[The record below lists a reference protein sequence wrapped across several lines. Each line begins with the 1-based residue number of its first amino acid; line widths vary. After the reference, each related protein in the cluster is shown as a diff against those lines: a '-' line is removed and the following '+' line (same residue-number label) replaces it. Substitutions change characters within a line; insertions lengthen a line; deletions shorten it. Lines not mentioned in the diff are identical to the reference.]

1 MKILYFAH
9 FREKANIA
17 EEDIVLPKGV
27 EDVNGLL
34 DWLAARGEGYAD
46 AFADRDHIRVAVNQ
60 EHVEF
65 DAAVKD
71 GDEVA
76 FFPPMTGG

>member
-17 EEDIVLPKGV
+17 EEDVDLPEGV
-27 EDVNGLL
+27 ADVTGLL
-34 DWLAARGEGYAD
+34 NWLESRGEGYAD

-65 DAAVKD
+65 DAAVKN

>member
-17 EEDIVLPKGV
+17 EEDVELPGDV
-27 EDVNGLL
+27 ADVNGLL
-34 DWLAARGEGYAD
+34 DWLEARGNGYAD
-46 AFADRDHIRVAVNQ
+46 AFADRNHIRVAVNQ

-71 GDEVA
+71 SDEVA

>member
-17 EEDIVLPKGV
+17 EEDIDLPAGV
-27 EDVNGLL
+27 EDVNSLL
-34 DWLAARGEGYAD
+34 DWLEARGGGYTD
-46 AFADRDHIRVAVNQ
+46 AFADRNHIRVAVNQ

-65 DAAVKD
+65 DAALKD